1 MSDVAVSQKKRIA
14 WIDIAKGITILTV
27 IWSHSLPFGCLPR
40 NLIFSFHMPLFFI
53 LSGFTLKPAKNVK
66 DLIERTKK
74 DFLRLIVPVILATIL
89 VSILAIILRGS
100 TISAEIHNIIYKLFW
115 ANGVSFADGL
125 PSMGMPWFLVAL
137 FISKLLLRILSLL
150 FKSDFEL
157 VGMLCGLIGMMLGA
171 KHIWLPFNFDM
182 ALVCMIFVAG
192 GMLARKYMSTLLKF
206 RVPIFVLSS
215 LFVYSMLSQRRY
227 IEFAGHMYDLG
238 TVIEGFAASFIVCIV
253 CNAAS
258 SIKVVHKVFCFIGI
272 NTMPI
277 FLVHHL
283 DGYYSFLFRNDNKY
297 LECLLRTFYALLY
310 AGAFTYLFRLI
321 VKVIQYVRKR
331 QKT

>member
-1 MSDVAVSQKKRIA
+1 
-14 WIDIAKGITILTV
+14 
-27 IWSHSLPFGCLPR
+27 
-40 NLIFSFHMPLFFI
+40 MPLFFI
-53 LSGFTLKPAKNVK
+53 LSGFTLKPANVK
-66 DLIERTKK
+66 DLVERTKK

-125 PSMGMPWFLVAL
+125 PSIGMPWFLVAL

-157 VGMLCGLIGMMLGA
+157 IGILCGLIGMMLGA
-171 KHIWLPFNFDM
+171 KHIWLPLNFDM
-182 ALVCMIFVAG
+182 ALVCTIFVAG
-192 GMLARKYMSTLLKF
+192 GMLAHKYMSTLSRF
-206 RVPIFVLSS
+206 RVPIFIVSVLI
-215 LFVYSMLSQRRY
+215 VYSMLSQGRY
-227 IEFAGHMYDLG
+227 IEIATHSYNLA
-238 TVIEGFAASFIVCIV
+238 TVIEGFAASFIVCII

-258 SIKVVHKVFCFIGI
+258 SIKLVHKIFCFIGV

-283 DGYYSFLFRNDNKY
+283 DRYYSFLFRNDNKY

-310 AGAFTYLFRLI
+310 AWAFTYLFRLI
-321 VKVIQYVRKR
+321 VMIIQYVRRR
-331 QKT
+331 QKAWKRSDSWSLLLLSRFFEKV